1 MKINGGTYMDYY
13 QLKYLVTES
22 FYDFILSEHYTI
34 DQAVGRC
41 KVDFT
46 DKLLKKDID
55 TVTVYATL
63 LERVAKYDNEKLKNY
78 LNYYKDLKDTMKNLN
93 LDDYLNE
100 DEKEALLD
108 DIDYIEDYI
117 ESE

>member
-1 MKINGGTYMDYY
+1 MDYY

-22 FYDFILSEHYTI
+22 FYDFILSEQYTI
-34 DQAVGRC
+34 NQAAGRC

-63 LERVAKYDNEKLKNY
+63 LERVAKYDSESLKNY
-78 LNYYKDLKDTMKNLN
+78 LNYDKDMKETMKNLN
-93 LDDYLNE
+93 LDDYFNE
-100 DEKEALLD
+100 EEKEALLE
-108 DIDYIEDYI
+108 DIDYIAYYI
-117 ESE
+117 EKE